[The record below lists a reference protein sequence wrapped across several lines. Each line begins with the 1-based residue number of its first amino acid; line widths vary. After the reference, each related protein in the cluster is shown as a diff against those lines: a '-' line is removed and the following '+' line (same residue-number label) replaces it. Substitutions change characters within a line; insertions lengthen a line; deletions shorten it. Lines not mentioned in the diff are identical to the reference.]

1 MAQKDLYEILGIQ
14 KSATQAEIKKA
25 FKRTAMKFHPD
36 RNADDPTAQDKF
48 KEAQMAYEILK
59 DERKRQMYDQY
70 GFDAVSGQGGGAG
83 GPGGFGGGFQGDV
96 GDIFGDIFSDIFGG
110 GRRGGGRSAGPQR
123 GRDVQIEMTVELE
136 EAINGVNK
144 EITIPTM
151 VSCEPCHG
159 SGSKDGETKTC
170 QTCNGIGQVRMQQGM
185 FSVQQACPDCRGQ
198 GTIISNPCGSC
209 GGQGRKQENSKL
221 NVKIPAGVDEGD
233 RIRLSGKG
241 EAGPQGGP
249 AGDLYVDIHVM
260 PHKIFIRDGDS
271 LYCDMPIEFTTACLG
286 GEIEVPTLSGKVK
299 LKVPAETQSGKQ
311 FRLRGK
317 GVKSVRSHSTGD
329 LYCKVTVETPVN
341 LSAEQKDLLKKL
353 DQTIRDSGDKNN
365 PRRKGWFDNVKS
377 FLDKMTG

>member
-1 MAQKDLYEILGIQ
+1 MALMPSVAKVPV
-14 KSATQAEIKKA
+14 A
-25 FKRTAMKFHPD
+25 
-36 RNADDPTAQDKF
+36 
-48 KEAQMAYEILK
+48 
-59 DERKRQMYDQY
+59 
-70 GFDAVSGQGGGAG
+70 
-83 GPGGFGGGFQGDV
+83 PGGFGGGFQGDV

-110 GRRGGGRSAGPQR
+110 GRRGGRSAGPQR

-151 VSCEPCHG
+151 VSCEPCNG
-159 SGSKDGETKTC
+159 TGSKDGEKKTC
-170 QTCNGIGQVRMQQGM
+170 QTCNGMGQVRMQQGM
-185 FSVQQACPDCRGQ
+185 FSVQQTCPDCRGQ
-198 GTIISNPCGSC
+198 GQMISNPCGSC
-209 GGQGRKQENSKL
+209 GGQGRKQEKRKL
-221 NVKIPAGVDEGD
+221 NVKIPAGVDQGD

-241 EAGPQGGP
+241 EAGPMGGP

-260 PHKIFIRDGDS
+260 PHKIFRREGDS
-271 LYCDMPIEFTTACLG
+271 LYCEMPIDFVTACLG
-286 GEIEVPTLSGKVK
+286 GEIKIPTLSGEVK

-329 LYCKVTVETPVN
+329 LFCRVNVETPVN
-341 LSAEQKDLLKKL
+341 LSAEQKELLEKL
-353 DQTIRDSGDKNN
+353 NQTIKDAGDKNN

>member
-1 MAQKDLYEILGIQ
+1 MAQKDLYEILGVQ

-36 RNADDPTAQDKF
+36 RNTDDPSAQDKF
-48 KEAQMAYEILK
+48 KEAQVAYEVLK
-59 DERKRQMYDQY
+59 DQQKRQTYDQY
-70 GFDAVSGQGGGAG
+70 GFDAVSGQGGG

-96 GDIFGDIFSDIFGG
+96 GDIFGDIFSDIFGGG

-136 EAINGVNK
+136 EAINGINK
-144 EITIPTM
+144 EINIPTM
-151 VSCEPCHG
+151 VSCDPCNG
-159 SGSKDGETKTC
+159 SGSKDGETQSC

-198 GTIISNPCGSC
+198 GTIISNPCGQC
-209 GGQGRKQENSKL
+209 GGQGRRQENRKL
-221 NVKIPAGVDEGD
+221 SVKIPAGVDQGD

-241 EAGPQGGP
+241 EAGPKGGP
-249 AGDLYVDIHVM
+249 AGDLYVDIHVL
-260 PHKIFIRDGDS
+260 PHEIFIREGDS
-271 LYCDMPIEFTTACLG
+271 LFCEMPIEFTTACLG
-286 GEIEVPTLSGKVK
+286 GEIKVPTLSGEVK

-329 LYCKVTVETPVN
+329 LFCKVNVETPVN
-341 LSAEQKDLLKKL
+341 LSSEQKELLEQL
-353 DQTIRDSGDKNN
+353 AQTIQDAGDKNN
-365 PRRKGWFDNVKS
+365 PKRKGWFDNVKS
-377 FLDKMTG
+377 FLDKVTG